1 MTALRRRLAVTLAGV
16 TVAAA
21 ALAGCSGDDDAAPKT
36 TAGERSTRAGGTLTT
51 LSLGPVLTWDPQRIA
66 TRDDMAFAVRIFA
79 RTLTAYA
86 PGTSADEQSRLVGDL
101 ATDTGTPND
110 DFTQWRFTLREGA
123 KWQDGTSVTCADL
136 AYGISRTFATS
147 VISGGS
153 TDALAV
159 LDVPR
164 GLDGSSTYRGPYDT
178 SKANAAGQQ
187 AFSKAVSCTGST
199 ITFHLSAP
207 TADFN
212 EMLTLPAF
220 SPIKKAKDK
229 GKDGTYAVFSAGP
242 YTLEGDWK
250 PAHGGTWVR
259 NPHWEAKSDPVR
271 SAYPD
276 RIDFREGVQ
285 PQSVAQSVIEDRDSG
300 ATSVA
305 LTSAPPSL
313 HQELTGILALKDR
326 TLNPATGVVDY
337 LVPNVSRAPMKN
349 EHVRVALATATNR
362 LAYVTALGGPSTGD
376 PTFSVLASAL
386 PAAHTDD
393 PVGAG
398 LRGDPDAAR
407 AILTKAKVSLPVKI
421 TVAYRSSEAATKA
434 MAGLVAGWREAG
446 FAPIL
451 RPIADNYFTAISDPA
466 LKSQVDV
473 FWSNWS
479 AAWASAST
487 VLPPLFDSSINLT
500 AAGPGRDYGWYADD
514 LMNSRMSKISR
525 IADRA
530 EREQAWSA
538 VDIAL
543 LQQGIYIGLSER
555 RGLYVAGSGVR
566 NLAGNE
572 VLGGVV
578 ELADIAVAP

>member
-1 MTALRRRLAVTLAGV
+1 MRSSPPGHTPWRVTG
-16 TVAAA
+16 
-21 ALAGCSGDDDAAPKT
+21 
-36 TAGERSTRAGGTLTT
+36 
-51 LSLGPVLTWDPQRIA
+51 
-66 TRDDMAFAVRIFA
+66 
-79 RTLTAYA
+79 
-86 PGTSADEQSRLVGDL
+86 
-101 ATDTGTPND
+101 
-110 DFTQWRFTLREGA
+110 
-123 KWQDGTSVTCADL
+123 
-136 AYGISRTFATS
+136 
-147 VISGGS
+147 
-153 TDALAV
+153 
-159 LDVPR
+159 
-164 GLDGSSTYRGPYDT
+164 
-178 SKANAAGQQ
+178 
-187 AFSKAVSCTGST
+187 
-199 ITFHLSAP
+199 
-207 TADFN
+207 
-212 EMLTLPAF
+212 
-220 SPIKKAKDK
+220 
-229 GKDGTYAVFSAGP
+229 
-242 YTLEGDWK
+242 
-250 PAHGGTWVR
+250 
-259 NPHWEAKSDPVR
+259 
-271 SAYPD
+271 
-276 RIDFREGVQ
+276 RIDFREGAQ

-337 LVPNVSRAPMKN
+337 LVPNVSRAPMKD

-398 LRGDPDAAR
+398 LRGDPVAAR

-446 FAPIL
+446 FAPTL